1 MSQTIDHPEL
11 SAAEWKLIQGLRALP
26 EEALQA
32 RMLGSVQ
39 ELLFF
44 FSNPRCQG
52 MGVEGFP
59 CGEPR
64 AACDECHQLWDLLDR
79 IGDRAKQA

>member
-11 SAAEWKLIQGLRALP
+11 SAAEWKLIQDLRNLP
-26 EEALQA
+26 DPALQA
-32 RMLGSVQ
+32 RLHASMDH
-39 ELLFF
+39 LLFF
-44 FSNPRCQG
+44 FTNPKCQG

-64 AACDECHQLWDLLDR
+64 ASCDECHQLWDLLDR
-79 IGDRAKQA
+79 LSARNRKP

>member
-1 MSQTIDHPEL
+1 MSQPADHPQL
-11 SAAEWKLIQGLRALP
+11 SAAEWKLIQDLRALP
-26 EEALQA
+26 DPALQA
-32 RMLGSVQ
+32 RLHASL
-39 ELLFF
+39 EHLLFF

-64 AACDECHQLWDLLDR
+64 SSCDECHQLWHLLDR
-79 IGDRAKQA
+79 IAARAKEA

>member
-64 AACDECHQLWDLLDR
+64 STCEECHEVWDMLDR
-79 IGDRAKQA
+79 LSARNRKP

>member
-1 MSQTIDHPEL
+1 
-11 SAAEWKLIQGLRALP
+11 
-26 EEALQA
+26 
-32 RMLGSVQ
+32 MLGSVR

-64 AACDECHQLWDLLDR
+64 STCEECHEVWDMLDR
-79 IGDRAKQA
+79 LSARNRKP

>member
-64 AACDECHQLWDLLDR
+64 STCEECQEVWDMLDR
-79 IGDRAKQA
+79 LSARNRKP

>member
-11 SAAEWKLIQGLRALP
+11 SAAEWKLIQDLRALP
-26 EEALQA
+26 DPALQA
-32 RMLGSVQ
+32 RLHASMDH
-39 ELLFF
+39 LLFF
-44 FSNPRCQG
+44 FTNPKCQG

-64 AACDECHQLWDLLDR
+64 AAWDECHQLWDLLDR